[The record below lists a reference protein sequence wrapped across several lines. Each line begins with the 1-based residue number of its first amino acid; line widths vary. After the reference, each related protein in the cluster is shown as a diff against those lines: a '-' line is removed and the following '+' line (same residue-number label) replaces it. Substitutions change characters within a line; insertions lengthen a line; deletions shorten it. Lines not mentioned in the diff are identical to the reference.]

1 MLAELYAQVLGDA
14 GYSTSVTTVK
24 NRELYEP
31 SLEKGEIDVVP
42 EYAATLAEFLN
53 AKVNGADK
61 AQAEPVASGDV
72 EATVSALKQLA
83 EPLGLTVLPA
93 GKAVDQ
99 NAFAVSKEFADKNS
113 LKTLSDLG
121 KSKLK
126 VKIAAGDEC
135 EVRPFCAPG
144 LKKTYGIDVTG
155 IDPKGVGTPVS
166 KQAVRDGKVQL
177 VLTTTTDAV
186 LDGLVFLEDDK
197 KLQNADN
204 VLPVLNAQDAGDPEI
219 ANALGRIT
227 AALTTED
234 LAELNR
240 KVDAERGQAGRCG
253 QGVSGVEEPDQEVAS
268 IREVREI
275 LASPEIS
282 ATRRSLRTRKR
293 VRAEWLRRAL
303 GGREVTGGEQ
313 IPGRL
318 PKWPAHTVNFRPC
331 HVDATAIR
339 RLSTESCRPPWWRVC
354 RSSVPPAPGCWPN
367 PWPCAAWWP
376 PWRPPPSPA
385 RI

>member
-1 MLAELYAQVLGDA
+1 MSRTSRIAGAVIGMVALAGSLAACGGDSLEQEKSGSGSSAGGDGKKGTLVVGSASFTESKVLAELYAQILGDA

-31 SLEKGEIDVVP
+31 SVEKGEIDVVP

-61 AQAEPVASGDV
+61 AQEKPVASGDV
-72 EATVSALKQLA
+72 DATVAALKKLA
-83 EPLGLTVLPA
+83 TPLGLTVLPP

-166 KQAVRDGKVQL
+166 KQAVRDGKVEL

-204 VLPVLNAQDAGDPEI
+204 VLPVLNTKDAGDPEI
-219 ANALGRIT
+219 ADALGRIT
-227 AALTTED
+227 AVLTTED

-240 KVDAERGQAGRCG
+240 KVDAERAK
-253 QGVSGVEEPDQEVAS
+253 PADVAK
-268 IREVREI
+268 EY
-275 LASPEIS
+275 L
-282 ATRRSLRTRKR
+282 
-293 VRAEWLRRAL
+293 
-303 GGREVTGGEQ
+303 
-313 IPGRL
+313 
-318 PKWPAHTVNFRPC
+318 
-331 HVDATAIR
+331 
-339 RLSTESCRPPWWRVC
+339 ESK
-354 RSSVPPAPGCWPN
+354 N
-367 PWPCAAWWP
+367 L
-376 PWRPPPSPA
+376 
-385 RI
+385 IKK

>member
-1 MLAELYAQVLGDA
+1 MSRTSRIAGAVIGMVALAGSLAACGGDSLEKEKGGSGSSAGDGKKGSLVVGSASFTESKVLAELYAQILGDA
-14 GYSTSVTTVK
+14 GYSTSITTVK

-42 EYAATLAEFLN
+42 EYAATIAEFLN
-53 AKVNGADK
+53 AKVNGADE
-61 AQAEPVASGDV
+61 AQAKPVASGDA

-99 NAFAVSKEFADKNS
+99 NAFAVSKEFAEKNS

-121 KSKLK
+121 KSKIK

-155 IDPKGVGTPVS
+155 IDPKGVGTPQS

-204 VLPVLNAQDAGDPEI
+204 VLPVLNAKDAGAPEI
-219 ANALGRIT
+219 AAALGKLT

-240 KVDAERGQAGRCG
+240 KVDAERAK
-253 QGVSGVEEPDQEVAS
+253 PADVAK
-268 IREVREI
+268 EY
-275 LASPEIS
+275 L
-282 ATRRSLRTRKR
+282 
-293 VRAEWLRRAL
+293 
-303 GGREVTGGEQ
+303 
-313 IPGRL
+313 
-318 PKWPAHTVNFRPC
+318 
-331 HVDATAIR
+331 
-339 RLSTESCRPPWWRVC
+339 ESKDL
-354 RSSVPPAPGCWPN
+354 
-367 PWPCAAWWP
+367 
-376 PWRPPPSPA
+376 
-385 RI
+385 IKK

>member
-1 MLAELYAQVLGDA
+1 MSRTSRIAGAVIGMVALAGSLAACGGDSLEQEKGGSGSSAGGDGKKGTLVVGSASFTESKVLAELYAQILGDA

-31 SLEKGEIDVVP
+31 SVEKGEIDVIP
-42 EYAATLAEFLN
+42 EYAATIAEFLN
-53 AKVNGADK
+53 AKVNGADQ
-61 AQAEPVASGDV
+61 AQEKPVASGDV
-72 EATVSALKQLA
+72 DATVAALKKLA
-83 EPLGLTVLPA
+83 TPLGLTVLPP

-99 NAFAVSKEFADKNS
+99 NAFAVSEEFAEKNS

-121 KSKLK
+121 ESKLK

-155 IDPKGVGTPVS
+155 IDPKGVGTPQS

-204 VLPVLNAQDAGDPEI
+204 VLPVLNTKDAGDPEI
-219 ANALGRIT
+219 AEALGKLT
-227 AALTTED
+227 DTLTTEE

-240 KVDAERGQAGRCG
+240 KVDAERAK
-253 QGVSGVEEPDQEVAS
+253 PADVAK
-268 IREVREI
+268 EY
-275 LASPEIS
+275 L
-282 ATRRSLRTRKR
+282 
-293 VRAEWLRRAL
+293 
-303 GGREVTGGEQ
+303 
-313 IPGRL
+313 
-318 PKWPAHTVNFRPC
+318 
-331 HVDATAIR
+331 
-339 RLSTESCRPPWWRVC
+339 ESK
-354 RSSVPPAPGCWPN
+354 N
-367 PWPCAAWWP
+367 L
-376 PWRPPPSPA
+376 
-385 RI
+385 IKK

>member
-1 MLAELYAQVLGDA
+1 MSRTSRIAGAVIGMVALAGSLAACGGDSLEKEKGGSGSSAGDGKKGSLVVGSASFTESKVLAELYAQILGDA
-14 GYSTSVTTVK
+14 GYSTSITTVK

-42 EYAATLAEFLN
+42 EYAATIAEFLN
-53 AKVNGADK
+53 AKVNGADE
-61 AQAEPVASGDV
+61 AQAKPVASGDV

-99 NAFAVSKEFADKNS
+99 NAFAVSKEFAEKNS

-121 KSKLK
+121 KSKIK

-155 IDPKGVGTPVS
+155 IDPKGVGTPQS

-177 VLTTTTDAV
+177 VLMTTTDAV

-204 VLPVLNAQDAGDPEI
+204 VLPVLNAKDAGAPEI
-219 ANALGRIT
+219 ADALGKLT

-240 KVDAERGQAGRCG
+240 KVDAERAK
-253 QGVSGVEEPDQEVAS
+253 PADVAK
-268 IREVREI
+268 EY
-275 LASPEIS
+275 L
-282 ATRRSLRTRKR
+282 
-293 VRAEWLRRAL
+293 
-303 GGREVTGGEQ
+303 
-313 IPGRL
+313 
-318 PKWPAHTVNFRPC
+318 
-331 HVDATAIR
+331 
-339 RLSTESCRPPWWRVC
+339 ESKDL
-354 RSSVPPAPGCWPN
+354 
-367 PWPCAAWWP
+367 
-376 PWRPPPSPA
+376 
-385 RI
+385 IKK

>member
-1 MLAELYAQVLGDA
+1 MSRTSRIAGAVIGMVALAGSLAACGGDSLEQGKSGSGSSAGGDGKKGTLVVGSASFTESKVLAELYAQILGDA

-31 SLEKGEIDVVP
+31 SVEKGEIDVVP

-61 AQAEPVASGDV
+61 AQEKPVASGDV
-72 EATVSALKQLA
+72 DATVAALKELA
-83 EPLGLTVLPA
+83 TPLGLTVLPP

-166 KQAVRDGKVQL
+166 KQAVRDGKVEL

-204 VLPVLNAQDAGDPEI
+204 VLPVLNTKDAGDPEI
-219 ANALGRIT
+219 ADALGKIT

-240 KVDAERGQAGRCG
+240 KVDAERAK
-253 QGVSGVEEPDQEVAS
+253 PADVAK
-268 IREVREI
+268 EY
-275 LASPEIS
+275 L
-282 ATRRSLRTRKR
+282 
-293 VRAEWLRRAL
+293 
-303 GGREVTGGEQ
+303 
-313 IPGRL
+313 
-318 PKWPAHTVNFRPC
+318 
-331 HVDATAIR
+331 
-339 RLSTESCRPPWWRVC
+339 ESK
-354 RSSVPPAPGCWPN
+354 N
-367 PWPCAAWWP
+367 L
-376 PWRPPPSPA
+376 
-385 RI
+385 IKK

>member
-1 MLAELYAQVLGDA
+1 MSRTSRIAGAVIGMVALAGSLAACGGDSLEQEKSGSDSSAGGDGKKGTLVVGSASFTESKVLAELYAQILGDA

-31 SLEKGEIDVVP
+31 SVEKGEIDVVP

-61 AQAEPVASGDV
+61 AQEKPVASGDV
-72 EATVSALKQLA
+72 DATVAALKKLA
-83 EPLGLTVLPA
+83 TPLGLTVLPA

-99 NAFAVSKEFADKNS
+99 NAFAVSKEFAEKNS

-204 VLPVLNAQDAGDPEI
+204 VLPVLNTKDAGDPEI
-219 ANALGRIT
+219 ADALGKLT
-227 AALTTED
+227 DTLTTEE

-240 KVDAERGQAGRCG
+240 KVDAERAK
-253 QGVSGVEEPDQEVAS
+253 PADVAK
-268 IREVREI
+268 EY
-275 LASPEIS
+275 L
-282 ATRRSLRTRKR
+282 
-293 VRAEWLRRAL
+293 
-303 GGREVTGGEQ
+303 
-313 IPGRL
+313 
-318 PKWPAHTVNFRPC
+318 
-331 HVDATAIR
+331 
-339 RLSTESCRPPWWRVC
+339 ESK
-354 RSSVPPAPGCWPN
+354 N
-367 PWPCAAWWP
+367 L
-376 PWRPPPSPA
+376 
-385 RI
+385 IKK

>member
-1 MLAELYAQVLGDA
+1 MSRTSRIAGAVIGMVALAGSLAACGGDSLEQEKSGSGSSAGGDGKKGTLVVGSASFTESKVLAELYAQILGDA

-31 SLEKGEIDVVP
+31 SVEKGEIDVIP
-42 EYAATLAEFLN
+42 EYAATIAEFLN
-53 AKVNGADK
+53 AKVNGADQ
-61 AQAEPVASGDV
+61 AQEKPVASGDV
-72 EATVSALKQLA
+72 DATVAALKKLA
-83 EPLGLTVLPA
+83 TPLGLTVLPP

-99 NAFAVSKEFADKNS
+99 NAFAVSEEFAEKNS

-155 IDPKGVGTPVS
+155 IDPKGVGTPQS

-204 VLPVLNAQDAGDPEI
+204 VLPVLNTKDAGDPEI
-219 ANALGRIT
+219 ADTLGKLT
-227 AALTTED
+227 DTLTTEE

-240 KVDAERGQAGRCG
+240 KVDAERAK
-253 QGVSGVEEPDQEVAS
+253 PADVAK
-268 IREVREI
+268 EY
-275 LASPEIS
+275 L
-282 ATRRSLRTRKR
+282 
-293 VRAEWLRRAL
+293 
-303 GGREVTGGEQ
+303 
-313 IPGRL
+313 
-318 PKWPAHTVNFRPC
+318 
-331 HVDATAIR
+331 
-339 RLSTESCRPPWWRVC
+339 ESK
-354 RSSVPPAPGCWPN
+354 N
-367 PWPCAAWWP
+367 L
-376 PWRPPPSPA
+376 
-385 RI
+385 IKK